1 MWNMKKLTL
10 IACLLVSAA
19 CFAQSDKDAVA
30 GAVNDYIDAFYYGDS
45 MKLHRSISP
54 EVKKFGYS
62 RPKDSTTYKGSPM
75 SWQQMNEYV
84 GRVRARNDS
93 ANANKQPRKVE
104 VLDVQD
110 QTAAAKCYAW
120 WGTDYLLLAK
130 HEGRWVITHVLWQS
144 PPRK

>member
-1 MWNMKKLTL
+1 MKKISL
-10 IACLLVSAA
+10 IACLLISAA

-45 MKLHRSISP
+45 MKLHRSIWP
-54 EVKKFGYS
+54 AVQKYGYS
-62 RPKDSTTYKGSPM
+62 RSKDSTIFNGSAM
-75 SWQQMNEYV
+75 SWQQMNDYV
-84 GRVRARNDS
+84 GRVKARNDS
-93 ANANKQPRKVE
+93 ATANKQPRKVE

-130 HEGRWVITHVLWQS
+130 QNGKWMITHVLWQS
-144 PPRK
+144 PPKK